1 MHKKSLAGFGRQAF
15 SGVFEMKKD
24 IIYEI
29 PDTCGSL

>member
-1 MHKKSLAGFGRQAF
+1 MHKKSLMGLAF
-15 SGVFEMKKD
+15 RLFFDIFEMKKD